1 MSADTTRR
9 ADPMVVRPMTGSD
22 LPTVVELERRI
33 YPQPWS
39 LRVFED
45 ELAQSGRVYVVAQ
58 AGDRIVGY
66 GGVMVIVD
74 DAHVTTL
81 AVDPDSRRD
90 RLGSRLMLQLV
101 DAVLEMGAKHLT
113 LEVRMS
119 NQAAQRLYAKFGLA
133 PVGVRKEYYGDE
145 DALVMWAIDI
155 DGTDYLVRLE
165 RLRRDLETPHA

>member
-1 MSADTTRR
+1 
-9 ADPMVVRPMTGSD
+9 
-22 LPTVVELERRI
+22 
-33 YPQPWS
+33 
-39 LRVFED
+39 
-45 ELAQSGRVYVVAQ
+45 
-58 AGDRIVGY
+58 
-66 GGVMVIVD
+66 
-74 DAHVTTL
+74 
-81 AVDPDSRRD
+81 
-90 RLGSRLMLQLV
+90 MLQLV